1 MEEKTRE
8 ELISIIKKSIEF
20 KNKNLALLSVDSKL
34 ENKEVIITS
43 DKSIEELSFK
53 EGDVL
58 TIGIFFL
65 NENDRIKKF
74 KVIKW

>member
-74 KVIKW
+74 KVIK